1 MPCVWSKPVALDVF
15 KCDVCWDVQ
24 AVKNLVPQSTMGC
37 NCGGLMCNACWLR
50 DFDSRAKLYMVGDG
64 GMSCWGQE
72 EDELD
77 LTLSTRPRCKKYVGR
92 KCPFCNVTVAWKW
105 ENKPSVQATGRM
117 LVNSPDLVVDG
128 KAIL

>member
-1 MPCVWSKPVALDVF
+1 MPCVWSKPVSLDVF
-15 KCDVCWDVQ
+15 KCDVCWDAQ

-50 DFDSRAKLYMVGDG
+50 DFDSRAKLYMLGDG
-64 GMSCWGQE
+64 GISCWGQE

-77 LTLSTRPRCKKYVGR
+77 ITLSTRPRCKKYVGR